1 MFLTLPIQPI
11 EEFLARNDNSF
22 ADLKR
27 REICTVGEFVSSGSG
42 NAKDGSNVRQVHH
55 QWQFFQR
62 VILFLV
68 HFGFLSPILGIEIG
82 L

>member
-1 MFLTLPIQPI
+1 M
-11 EEFLARNDNSF
+11 
-22 ADLKR
+22 
-27 REICTVGEFVSSGSG
+27 RELVSSGSG
-42 NAKDGSNVRQVHH
+42 DAENGGNVRHVHH
-55 QWQFFQR
+55 QGQFFQR